1 MTLPN
6 LPFWKEYPERDSEW
20 VRQYP
25 TKHHAIHEEEVFP
38 KQQMGIYVHIPFC
51 NRLCF
56 SCPYIK
62 HQTDKTITR
71 RYLDALKKEISNYAA
86 RPYVQDHEI
95 TLGYIGGGTPTAFS
109 SAELGELL
117 DHLFAELNMSD
128 DVELSIE
135 TTPMDITKKKAELLV
150 SKGVKRISL
159 GVQSFVQEELESI
172 GRPSD
177 PKMLE
182 NSIKLVREAGF
193 ENVNIDLM
201 HGLNGQTMESW
212 EYSLDKAIELGVTCI
227 SFYTYMEFAQVSTK
241 RRKLPPVPEV
251 AIIDEMFIFAAEK
264 LHENGFDGYF
274 GDCFAKPGHQP
285 RYGERSWSENI
296 PIIPLGTTA
305 TGHMKDHW
313 YFNEPSIDKYIEIVN
328 SGRLP
333 ISMGQHISKEEAI
346 RRGMILGVKA
356 SKVDR
361 ALFKKLYGVDFVE
374 TFRAEIDDLQ
384 SKGLVKLTDTA
395 LEITGP
401 KGWYYLDNICKTFYS
416 ETYKRFPQHLGSD
429 ITEFQ
434 ADPVKFEPI
443 EVQPQPLEI
452 T

>member
-6 LPFWKEYPERDSEW
+6 LPFWKEYPTRDSEW

-25 TKHHAIHEEEVFP
+25 TRHHSIKEEEVFG

-71 RYLDALKKEISNYAA
+71 RYLDALKTEISNYAA

-95 TLGYIGGGTPTAFS
+95 TLGYIGGGTPTALS
-109 SAELGELL
+109 SAELEELL
-117 DHLFAELNMSD
+117 GHLHSELNMSD

-135 TTPMDITKKKAELLV
+135 TTPIDITKKKAETLYNN
-150 SKGVKRISL
+150 GVKRISL
-159 GVQSFVQEELESI
+159 GVQTFVQEELESI

-182 NSIKLVREAGF
+182 NAIKICQEAGF
-193 ENVNIDLM
+193 TNINIDLM

-212 EYSLDKAIELGVTCI
+212 EYSLDKAIELGVTCV

-241 RRKLPPVPEV
+241 RRKLPPVPTTDV
-251 AIIDEMFIFAAEK
+251 VDEMFMFAAKK
-264 LHENGFDGYF
+264 LTENGFDGYF
-274 GDCFAKPGHQP
+274 GDCFAKPGYQP

-296 PIIPLGTTA
+296 PIIPLGPTA
-305 TGHMKDHW
+305 TGHLKDHW
-313 YFNEPSIDKYIEIVN
+313 YFNEPSINKYIEVVN
-328 SGRLP
+328 SGQLP
-333 ISMGQHISKEEAI
+333 ISMGQYISKEEAI

-361 ALFKKLYGVDFVE
+361 KMFKHLYGVDF
-374 TFRAEIDDLQ
+374 AEKFQSEIQDLE
-384 SKGLVKLTDTA
+384 SKGLVELTQNELKVTD
-395 LEITGP
+395 P
-401 KGWYYLDNICKTFYS
+401 KGWYYLDNISKTFYS
-416 ETYKRFPQHLGSD
+416 ESFKRYPQHLGSD

-434 ADPVKFEPI
+434 SSVAEWQPI
-443 EVQPQPLEI
+443 EI
-452 T
+452 TTRP